1 MKPKKQNHRIYLL
14 VLLPFLVVT
23 FLFEI
28 IPLLMIVFNS
38 FMPENGIGFTL
49 RHYVDIF
56 TKPLYQKAILN
67 SITISLT
74 SSLIGIVIAF
84 LGAMAAHGAGRGSRL
99 QKGFL
104 TVLNMTSNFA
114 GVPLAFAYMI
124 LLGNSGI
131 MIQLGKEYGIDFLAS
146 YNLYT
151 SAGLNMIYV
160 YFQIPLS
167 TLLLIP
173 AFEGIRREW
182 QEASTLMGGGTWD
195 FWRKI
200 GIPVLLPSILG
211 TISVLFA
218 NALAAYATAYA
229 LLMNNY
235 ALLPINV
242 SGMFVGDVTQRKE
255 MGGAL
260 SVIMMILMVIAIT
273 INNTIVKRNR
283 KGVVLR

>member
-1 MKPKKQNHRIYLL
+1 MMKKRNRIYLL
-14 VLLPFLVVT
+14 ALLPFLVIT
-23 FLFEI
+23 FLFEL
-28 IPLLMIVFNS
+28 IPLVMIIFNS
-38 FMPENGIGFTL
+38 FMPEGSVGFTL
-49 RHYVDIF
+49 EHYIDIF
-56 TKPLYQKAILN
+56 TKTLYQRAIIN
-67 SITISLT
+67 SIVISLT
-74 SSLIGIVIAF
+74 SSVIGIVIAF
-84 LGAMAAHGAGRGSRL
+84 LGGMAVHNIGNDSKFKNA
-99 QKGFL
+99 FL

-124 LLGNSGI
+124 LLGNSGL
-131 MIQLGKEYGIDFLAS
+131 MVQFGKDFGIEALAN

-151 SAGLNMIYV
+151 SGGLKMIYV

-173 AFEGIRREW
+173 AFEGIRNEW
-182 QEASTLMGGGTWD
+182 KEAATLMGARTSQ
-195 FWRKI
+195 FWYKI
-200 GIPVLLPSILG
+200 GIPILLPSILG
-211 TISVLFA
+211 TVSVLFA

-260 SVIMMILMVIAIT
+260 SVVMMILMVAAII
-273 INNTIVKRNR
+273 INNTITNRSR
-283 KGVVLR
+283 KGVKA